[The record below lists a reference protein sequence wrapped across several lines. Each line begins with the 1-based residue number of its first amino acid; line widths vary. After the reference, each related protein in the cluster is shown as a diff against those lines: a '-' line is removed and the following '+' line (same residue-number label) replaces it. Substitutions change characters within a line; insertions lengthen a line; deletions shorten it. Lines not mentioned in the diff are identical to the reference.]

1 MPGCATVPSRGP
13 ATIAGRTAIVAQ
25 YRDRDADDAG
35 AGDAG
40 ECRVV
45 NQGAGPTGARGRY
58 AGEVITDDDEAIAAA
73 LEDVSIPTLLLSM
86 VHMTGDV
93 SILEGPL
100 RPAGIYLNEVQGFMS
115 PEDQAAVREWALR
128 VIVEYRDGGCVLPP
142 APSASDV
149 HRMMSFLVAEDVPEE
164 YVPLVLEELELDGAD
179 VRDHGWQDRI
189 PDDVRRA
196 AHVVVVGAGMSG
208 ILAGIRLGRA
218 GIPYTI
224 VEKNPV
230 TGGTWAENRY
240 PGCRVDVGNHFYCY
254 SFAPNDEWTEFFARQ
269 PELQRYF
276 EDCAREF
283 GVVEHLR
290 DSTEVQ
296 RAVWDE
302 ADATWTVTV
311 RAADGT
317 VDQLRATAV
326 ISAVGQLNRPKLPD
340 IDGRDDFA
348 GEAMHSAQWVDGTE
362 LAGKRVAV
370 VGTGASA
377 FQIVPTIAEHVERL
391 EVFQRT
397 APWMFPNPN
406 YHEQVGPGV
415 RWALRHLPYY
425 GRWYRFL
432 LFWPACDGGLPAMT
446 VDPDY
451 PHQDRAVSELNDAA
465 REFFTSWMVE
475 QVADDPGLAAKV
487 VPDYVCLGKRTLQDN
502 GSWLAA
508 LTRPDVELVTDPI
521 DRIVPDGIVT
531 STPEGGEQLREFD
544 VVIYATGFHANRYL
558 WPMEIV
564 GRDGVVLAEQWGDRP
579 TAYLGITVPNFPNL
593 FCMYGPGT
601 NLAHGGSLIFHSEC
615 QITYIM
621 GCLEALLDGAHR
633 SIECRAEVHDEYN
646 DRLQAELDRMVW
658 SHPSIRHSWYRND
671 EGRIYILSPWRL
683 VDYWTWT
690 REPALSDFELD

>member
-1 MPGCATVPSRGP
+1 M
-13 ATIAGRTAIVAQ
+13 
-25 YRDRDADDAG
+25 
-35 AGDAG
+35 
-40 ECRVV
+40 EE
-45 NQGAGPTGARGRY
+45 QGAGPSADRGRY
-58 AGEVITDDDEAIAAA
+58 AGEVITDDDEAIVAA

-86 VHMTGDV
+86 IHMTGDV
-93 SILEGPL
+93 SILDGPL

-115 PEDQAAVREWALR
+115 PEDQEAVRAWALR
-128 VIVEYRDGGCVLPP
+128 VIAEYRDGGSVLPP
-142 APSASDV
+142 APSAHDV

-189 PDDVRRA
+189 SDDARSD
-196 AHVVVVGAGMSG
+196 AHVVVIGAGMSG

-224 VEKNPV
+224 VEKNPA
-230 TGGTWAENRY
+230 TGGTWTENRY

-254 SFAPNDEWTEFFARQ
+254 SFAPNDDWTEFFARQ

-283 GVVEHLR
+283 GVVEHIR
-290 DSTEVQ
+290 CSTEVE

-302 ADATWTVTV
+302 GSATWTVSM
-311 RAADGT
+311 RATDGT
-317 VDQLRATAV
+317 VEQLRAMAV
-326 ISAVGQLNRPKLPD
+326 ISAVGQLNRPALPD
-340 IDGRDDFA
+340 IEGRDSFA
-348 GEAMHSAQWVDGTE
+348 GVAMHSAEWVDGTD

-377 FQIVPTIAEHVERL
+377 FQIVPTIAEQVEHL

-432 LFWPACDGGLPAMT
+432 LFWPACDGGLPAMV

-475 QVADDPGLAAKV
+475 QVADDPELAAKV

-508 LTRPDVELVTDPI
+508 LTRPNVELVTDPI
-521 DRIVPDGIVT
+521 DRIVPEGVVTTPADGDGAGV
-531 STPEGGEQLREFD
+531 EQRREFD

-564 GRDGVVLAEQWGDRP
+564 GRDGVVLSQQWGDRP
-579 TAYLGITVPNFPNL
+579 TAYLGISVPNFPNL

-621 GCLEALLDGAHR
+621 GCLEAVLDGSHR
-633 SIECRAEVHDEYN
+633 SIEVRPEVHDDYN
-646 DRLQAELDRMVW
+646 ERLQAELDRMVW

-683 VDYWTWT
+683 VDYWRWT
-690 REPALSDFELD
+690 RSPDRSDFELV